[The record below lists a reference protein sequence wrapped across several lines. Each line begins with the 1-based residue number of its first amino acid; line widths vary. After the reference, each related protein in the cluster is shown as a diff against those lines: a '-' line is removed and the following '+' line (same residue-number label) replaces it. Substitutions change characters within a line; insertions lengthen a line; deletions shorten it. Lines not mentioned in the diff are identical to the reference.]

1 MKDGLWLDGE
11 KQKDRETES
20 CMHLAFLF
28 VCILLNALFFT
39 TNTTTTTTN
48 TTRTRYFEDVKVDIL
63 TYGGNEDNIQFK
75 RMECE
80 LGDCSKVERFYGD
93 QSNTDF
99 LETVANKRPEGWDII
114 IDDASVSSHVCVFL
128 FSFFRFGHFCSN

>member
-39 TNTTTTTTN
+39 TNTTTTN

-128 FSFFRFGHFCSN
+128 FSFFRFGHLCSN